1 VLRERTREPADVSG
15 GDMSSHG
22 FCRGLFDVVL
32 KNDAKRH
39 IRAGIQAEA
48 DENIK

>member
-1 VLRERTREPADVSG
+1 LQ
-15 GDMSSHG
+15 
-22 FCRGLFDVVL
+22 GLFDVVL